1 MAFSLHQPENG
12 ILPCRLF
19 PRWCIPGGT
28 GIPHGHGIALQR
40 NRQVTNIVPLKRARL
55 LNRPGNPDL
64 FFRGGSVSHT
74 FGRPKVAS
82 ESQRFATIIKAH
94 AKRAGSKS
102 QGYAGHSLGTGFLT
116 SAAENG
122 ANLFKLMEVSCHRRS
137 KQSVVACE
145 TPICSMP
152 MPRKG
157 CFETKPDA
165 LMFSTFSVDNSLHNR
180 PNYKP
185 GAGLWQV
192 TRL

>member
-1 MAFSLHQPENG
+1 MQDFSIGQ
-12 ILPCRLF
+12 
-19 PRWCIPGGT
+19 GT
-28 GIPHGHGIALQR
+28 PACFCGA
-40 NRQVTNIVPLKRARL
+40 A
-55 LNRPGNPDL
+55 
-64 FFRGGSVSHT
+64 VSAHFLT
-74 FGRPKVAS
+74 SESLAS

-94 AKRAGSKS
+94 AKRAVSKS
-102 QGYAGHSLGTGFLT
+102 QGYAGHSLRTGFLT

-122 ANLFKLMEVSCHRRS
+122 ANLFKLMEVSCYRRS
-137 KQSVVACE
+137 KQSVVAFE
-145 TPICSMP
+145 TPICSIP